1 MPDDLT
7 TRLGEIGQTGL
18 SRWAGHVTDE
28 PLKEL
33 QGLTGAKTFRQMAS
47 NDAVVAGILFAIEQ
61 LALQVSWRVEP
72 ASEDAD
78 DVARAEFVDQCL
90 HDMSATW
97 PETLREMLSVLVYGW
112 SWHEVVL
119 KRRGGATLE
128 ATRRSQYDDQRLG
141 WRKWPVRAQETLDS
155 WVFDDEGGVQA
166 MRQVPPP
173 DYVAVT
179 IPIQRSLL
187 FRIGVKRGNPEGYSL
202 LRGAYRSWYM
212 RTRFEEL
219 LGIGVERDLAGYP
232 ILTVDKE
239 GPDIWSG
246 TTTATQKRGELER
259 FVVRIRR
266 DQCEGAVLPWW
277 ADLKLLSAPSR
288 RQFDLP
294 GLLAYYDRQIALS
307 MMADFLLIGHEK
319 VGSFALT
326 REKTELFALSVEACL
341 HSLASVINRHAIPRL
356 LVVNGWPPSPA
367 PRLIP
372 GEIRR
377 PTLEETSRFLR
388 EAAVAGM
395 PLFPDD
401 ALEAYLRAQARFPA
415 RVPVEGVAEKA
426 LREDGGRMPWEEWR
440 EAVREVQ
447 ALEAAVLDEG
457 GNGHPAAVATAGLT
471 RETAKAERPKGE
483 CRWRT
488 IGGRPV
494 CITTGHVHGEA
505 EPSPEPKP
513 VRPIVAWPPI
523 DPGPSGPIQRQL
535 DRALATGLP
544 REHLD
549 GLARISWGVH
559 GQPLP
564 GAGPQAVAVYDPPQR
579 VIRLTT
585 GVDDQSVFDERVV
598 LHELGHHVH
607 LSKLTSE
614 AAVEWAGLSQQGTQ
628 ARLSAYARQNAGEHF
643 AEAYRAYARGGP
655 HRARLK
661 AQESKT
667 YQFMRRLM
675 RKDDNPMLLPVGEL
689 VPIREWG
696 HRHTIG

>member
-7 TRLGEIGQTGL
+7 ARLGEIGQTGL

-78 DVARAEFVDQCL
+78 DVARAEFIDQCL

-141 WRKWPVRAQETLDS
+141 WRKWPVRAQETLDA

-179 IPIQRSLL
+179 IPIERSLL
-187 FRIGVKRGNPEGYSL
+187 FRIGVHKNNPEGRSL

-246 TTTATQKRGELER
+246 TTAATQKRGELER

-415 RVPVEGVAEKA
+415 RTPMEGVAEKA
-426 LREDGGRMPWEEWR
+426 LTRDGDRMPWEEWR
-440 EAVREVQ
+440 DAVREVQ
-447 ALEAAVLDEG
+447 AAAD
-457 GNGHPAAVATAGLT
+457 N
-471 RETAKAERPKGE
+471 
-483 CRWRT
+483 
-488 IGGRPV
+488 
-494 CITTGHVHGEA
+494 
-505 EPSPEPKP
+505 
-513 VRPIVAWPPI
+513 
-523 DPGPSGPIQRQL
+523 
-535 DRALATGLP
+535 
-544 REHLD
+544 
-549 GLARISWGVH
+549 
-559 GQPLP
+559 
-564 GAGPQAVAVYDPPQR
+564 
-579 VIRLTT
+579 
-585 GVDDQSVFDERVV
+585 
-598 LHELGHHVH
+598 
-607 LSKLTSE
+607 
-614 AAVEWAGLSQQGTQ
+614 
-628 ARLSAYARQNAGEHF
+628 
-643 AEAYRAYARGGP
+643 GGP
-655 HRARLK
+655 DR
-661 AQESKT
+661 S
-667 YQFMRRLM
+667 
-675 RKDDNPMLLPVGEL
+675 
-689 VPIREWG
+689 
-696 HRHTIG
+696 

>member
-7 TRLGEIGQTGL
+7 ARLGEIGQTGL

-33 QGLTGAKTFRQMAS
+33 QGLTGAKTYRQMAS

-141 WRKWPVRAQETLDS
+141 WRKWPVRAQETLDA

-179 IPIQRSLL
+179 IPIERSLL
-187 FRIGVKRGNPEGYSL
+187 FRIGVHKNNPEGRSL

-232 ILTVDKE
+232 VLTVDKE

-246 TTTATQKRGELER
+246 TTAAVQKRGDLER

-341 HSLASVINRHAIPRL
+341 HSIASVINRHAIPRL
-356 LVVNGWPPSPA
+356 LVVNGSPPSPA

-377 PTLEETSRFLR
+377 PTLEDTARFLR

-401 ALEAYLRAQARFPA
+401 ALEAYLRQQARFPA
-415 RVPVEGVAEKA
+415 RTPLEGVAEKA
-426 LREDGGRMPWEEWR
+426 LRDDGARMPWAEWR
-440 EAVREVQ
+440 DAVREVQ
-447 ALEAAVLDEG
+447 AAAGD
-457 GNGHPAAVATAGLT
+457 
-471 RETAKAERPKGE
+471 
-483 CRWRT
+483 
-488 IGGRPV
+488 
-494 CITTGHVHGEA
+494 
-505 EPSPEPKP
+505 
-513 VRPIVAWPPI
+513 
-523 DPGPSGPIQRQL
+523 
-535 DRALATGLP
+535 
-544 REHLD
+544 
-549 GLARISWGVH
+549 
-559 GQPLP
+559 
-564 GAGPQAVAVYDPPQR
+564 
-579 VIRLTT
+579 
-585 GVDDQSVFDERVV
+585 
-598 LHELGHHVH
+598 
-607 LSKLTSE
+607 
-614 AAVEWAGLSQQGTQ
+614 
-628 ARLSAYARQNAGEHF
+628 
-643 AEAYRAYARGGP
+643 GGP
-655 HRARLK
+655 DR
-661 AQESKT
+661 S
-667 YQFMRRLM
+667 
-675 RKDDNPMLLPVGEL
+675 
-689 VPIREWG
+689 
-696 HRHTIG
+696 

>member
-7 TRLGEIGQTGL
+7 ARLGEIGQTGL

-33 QGLTGAKTFRQMAS
+33 QGLTGAKTYRQMAS

-72 ASEDAD
+72 ASEDPGDGAL
-78 DVARAEFVDQCL
+78 AEFVDQCL

-97 PETLREMLSVLVYGW
+97 PETLREILSVLVYGW

-141 WRKWPVRAQETLDS
+141 WRKWPVRAQETLDA

-179 IPIQRSLL
+179 IPIERSLL
-187 FRIGVKRGNPEGYSL
+187 FRIGVHKNNPEGRSL

-246 TTTATQKRGELER
+246 TTAATQKRGELER

-341 HSLASVINRHAIPRL
+341 HSIASVINRHAIPRL

-395 PLFPDD
+395 PLFPDE
-401 ALEAYLRAQARFPA
+401 ALEAYLRQQARFPA
-415 RVPVEGVAEKA
+415 RTPVEGVAEKA
-426 LREDGGRMPWEEWR
+426 LARDGDRMPWEEWR
-440 EAVREVQ
+440 DAVREVQ
-447 ALEAAVLDEG
+447 AAAD
-457 GNGHPAAVATAGLT
+457 N
-471 RETAKAERPKGE
+471 
-483 CRWRT
+483 
-488 IGGRPV
+488 
-494 CITTGHVHGEA
+494 
-505 EPSPEPKP
+505 
-513 VRPIVAWPPI
+513 
-523 DPGPSGPIQRQL
+523 
-535 DRALATGLP
+535 
-544 REHLD
+544 
-549 GLARISWGVH
+549 
-559 GQPLP
+559 
-564 GAGPQAVAVYDPPQR
+564 
-579 VIRLTT
+579 
-585 GVDDQSVFDERVV
+585 
-598 LHELGHHVH
+598 
-607 LSKLTSE
+607 
-614 AAVEWAGLSQQGTQ
+614 
-628 ARLSAYARQNAGEHF
+628 
-643 AEAYRAYARGGP
+643 GGP
-655 HRARLK
+655 RA
-661 AQESKT
+661 
-667 YQFMRRLM
+667 
-675 RKDDNPMLLPVGEL
+675 
-689 VPIREWG
+689 
-696 HRHTIG
+696 